1 MIEGFTSMPGAR
13 PGAAENRR
21 RPPAGVVAAAEQ
33 DYHEARD
40 LAEELIAKARELIDA
55 GWSDFEAAIEVYASL
70 RAGRPGTVVLLISAV
85 ALVRVAKLA
94 PPELT
99 KPTVD
104 EEPS

>member
-1 MIEGFTSMPGAR
+1 M
-13 PGAAENRR
+13 
-21 RPPAGVVAAAEQ
+21 VAAAEQ

-40 LAEELIAKARELIDA
+40 LADGLITSARELIDA
-55 GWSDFEAAIEVYASL
+55 GWTDFEAAVEVYACL
-70 RAGRPGTVVLLISAV
+70 RTGEPATLVTLISAV

-99 KPTVD
+99 KPVGN